1 MQEEAQAKQ
10 RAASSSKKA
19 NATKAGSPPSVR
31 FDVSPDGLE
40 AELEKALPTDTLLQ
54 HFIDDAIR
62 PRAGSGGTEDAIE
75 RTQRQTSGFKGGGES
90 GQQAPGRQTD
100 AEAPLQED
108 ERNALLSE
116 WYSLTGKKQPAAGGR
131 ASSAPSPTSSPP
143 ASRHSTSQRPSQDFG
158 LRRDSSAPQTAA
170 GQPETKT
177 SAEPFQ
183 EAKEVSRASSARSE
197 EDAYVSAVLRNL
209 EIVSSKVEA
218 AEAKMAKAVALAK
231 AGDPAAKAASAAASA
246 QLEPLREQ
254 LAQLKL
260 LKQSLKD
267 LSEGQDSDSDSDV
280 VLEREPSRRRETEGQ
295 SEVRVAEIV
304 EGPNAE
310 RPSASPLPQPS
321 VISGAPPAP
330 ASRGWGSW
338 GRNQRIKDADVA
350 LIKERPVM
358 SSRSG
363 VQPGAQETGSV
374 SAISAAAAGSNAHLE
389 PTSPAAS
396 SLNSEMRPPGSNGKD
411 SSADGSVTIVNK
423 KSGKISWLLHER
435 SNQRLP
441 FLWLS

>member
-1 MQEEAQAKQ
+1 
-10 RAASSSKKA
+10 
-19 NATKAGSPPSVR
+19 
-31 FDVSPDGLE
+31 
-40 AELEKALPTDTLLQ
+40 
-54 HFIDDAIR
+54 
-62 PRAGSGGTEDAIE
+62 
-75 RTQRQTSGFKGGGES
+75 
-90 GQQAPGRQTD
+90 
-100 AEAPLQED
+100 
-108 ERNALLSE
+108 
-116 WYSLTGKKQPAAGGR
+116 
-131 ASSAPSPTSSPP
+131 
-143 ASRHSTSQRPSQDFG
+143 

-170 GQPETKT
+170 GQPEAKT

-183 EAKEVSRASSARSE
+183 EAKEVSRASAARSEE

-260 LKQSLKD
+260 LNQSQKD
-267 LSEGQDSDSDSDV
+267 LCEGQDSDSDSDV

-363 VQPGAQETGSV
+363 VQPGAQEAGSV
-374 SAISAAAAGSNAHLE
+374 SAISAAAAASAAAGSNAHLE
-389 PTSPAAS
+389 PSSPATS

-411 SSADGSVTIVNK
+411 SSADGSVIIVNK